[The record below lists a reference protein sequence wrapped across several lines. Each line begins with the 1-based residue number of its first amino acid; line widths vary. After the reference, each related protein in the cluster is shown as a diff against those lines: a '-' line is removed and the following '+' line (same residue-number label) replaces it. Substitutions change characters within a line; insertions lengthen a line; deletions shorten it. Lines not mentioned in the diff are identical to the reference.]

1 MINLLIELF
10 KTLCNTQQPR
20 YFEVSYM
27 ATATLNG
34 NQVVIPGVDLA
45 DESTEVSNK
54 PRKGNALMKRL
65 EPEFLSNP
73 QPLEFAEGMMS
84 DEFCFE
90 KTCRTI
96 LEPLAFETE
105 KEWVAFAKLAWHW
118 QQQAET
124 REKEAIALQVLHQ
137 IESDPKVLEILKEK
151 LLKLAS

>member
-1 MINLLIELF
+1 
-10 KTLCNTQQPR
+10 
-20 YFEVSYM
+20 M

-34 NQVVIPGVDLA
+34 NQTVIPGVDLT
-45 DESTEVSNK
+45 DESTESSNK
-54 PRKGNALMKRL
+54 PARKGNALMKRL

-73 QPLEFAEGMMS
+73 QPLDFAEGMMS

-105 KEWVAFAKLAWHW
+105 KEWIAFAKLAWHW

-124 REKEAIALQVLHQ
+124 REKEAIATQVLQQ
-137 IESDPKVLEILKEK
+137 IQNDPKLVEILKEK
-151 LLKLAS
+151 LSNLNS

>member
-1 MINLLIELF
+1 
-10 KTLCNTQQPR
+10 
-20 YFEVSYM
+20 M

-34 NQVVIPGVDLA
+34 NQTVIPGVDLL
-45 DESTEVSNK
+45 DESTEALLK
-54 PRKGNALMKRL
+54 PARKGNALMKRL
-65 EPEFLSNP
+65 EPEFLSEP

-90 KTCRTI
+90 KTCQTI
-96 LEPLAFETE
+96 LEPLAFESE
-105 KEWVAFAKLAWHW
+105 KEWVAFAKQAWHW

-124 REKEAIALQVLHQ
+124 REKEAIALQVLDQ

>member
-1 MINLLIELF
+1 
-10 KTLCNTQQPR
+10 
-20 YFEVSYM
+20 M

-34 NQVVIPGVDLA
+34 NQTLIPGVDLS
-45 DESTEVSNK
+45 DESTEASNK
-54 PRKGNALMKRL
+54 PARKGNALMKRL

-73 QPLEFAEGMMS
+73 HPLEFAEGMMS

-90 KTCRTI
+90 KTCMTI

-105 KEWVAFAKLAWHW
+105 KEWVAFAKQAWHW

-124 REKEAIALQVLHQ
+124 REKEAIVLQVLHQ